1 MMKFLIG
8 GMLIGGFMA
17 HSANA
22 FNDDEGGIISHHKEK
37 AFSIEDHR
45 KKLKAKQNLTLPL
58 EEELALLDQLMEFP
72 LGRFL
77 LENKGLNGEMTA
89 YIILHGPNA
98 PREHPLEQWVLH
110 KCPVV
115 KATQERFQ
123 IFRDQLQRSLK
134 DGMTLAS
141 LPCGLMDDLLGLD
154 YSEVKDI
161 KLVGIDLD
169 ERSLKLAAENAEKT
183 KENFT
188 TSFLKRDAWHLNVKG
203 QYDILS
209 SNGLNIY
216 EKNDQKVVEL
226 YDQFY
231 KALKPG
237 GLLITSFLTPPPL
250 SQESPWRDYCLED
263 VLKQKALFGDIIEA
277 SWQSF
282 RTESQTRQQLEEVGF
297 KVTEVIYDTQHMFP
311 TVVAKK

>member
-1 MMKFLIG
+1 MVNV
-8 GMLIGGFMA
+8 
-17 HSANA
+17 ANA
-22 FNDDEGGIISHHKEK
+22 FNDEETLITHNRKK
-37 AFSIEDHR
+37 AFSIEETKDR
-45 KKLKAKQNLTLPL
+45 LKSAASLTLSL
-58 EEELALLDQLMEFP
+58 EEELALLDQLAQIP

-89 YIILHGPNA
+89 YIILHGPKE
-98 PREHPLEQWVLH
+98 PPKSSLEEWMLH

-123 IFRDQLQRSLK
+123 IFRDQLQKSLK
-134 DGMTLAS
+134 DGMTLTS

-169 ERSLKLAAENAEKT
+169 GRSLKLAEENAKNKT
-183 KENFT
+183 GNFEA
-188 TSFLKRDAWHLNVKG
+188 SFFKKDAWHLNAAEEC
-203 QYDILS
+203 DILT

-216 EKNDQKVVEL
+216 EKNDQKVIEL

-237 GLLITSFLTPPPL
+237 GILVTSFLTPPPL
-250 SQESPWRDYCLED
+250 LSKDSPWRNYNPGD

-282 RTESQTRQQLEEVGF
+282 RTESQTRQQLEEAGF
-297 KVTEVIYDTQHMFP
+297 KVTDIIYDTQYMFP